1 MAANW
6 FDSILCVLIKMEK
19 DVQIQNIQWN
29 NQIELLFIQLYQ
41 AEPILWDVSLR
52 DYKNKLRTY
61 DAWSRISDI
70 LEIPVDKLQQKR
82 NSLLSSYRAYKLKVK
97 KSIKSGAGAD
107 EIYKPSWFAYEVLDS
122 FLRDKDTP
130 KKTITTEDKEN
141 VNKENEEENL
151 EKSPPA
157 QSQTIRR
164 KQNPPELLHAG
175 RMVEEALSTFNTT
188 MKHCVKDT
196 QDPDDCDL
204 YGQLLAKKL
213 RALSIEDRL
222 RMMHTIDGMF
232 LTCPQIRQVNPWS
245 SSSQAT
251 ATSTMPPSYS
261 NPFTII
267 SNNTLPSRPQKDVSI
282 DKPFKPIIIKSS
294 KIIRPHTNPF

>member
-6 FDSILCVLIKMEK
+6 FDSFLCVLIKMEK
-19 DVQIQNIQWN
+19 DVQNVHWT

-41 AEPILWDVSLR
+41 AEPILWDVSLS

-61 DAWSRISDI
+61 DAWCRISDI
-70 LEIPVDKLQQKR
+70 LEIPVEKLQQKR

-107 EIYKPSWFAYEVLDS
+107 EVYKPCWFAYEVIDS
-122 FLRDKDTP
+122 FLGDKDTP

-151 EKSPPA
+151 QKSPPT

-204 YGQLLAKKL
+204 YGQLLAK
-213 RALSIEDRL
+213 RL
-222 RMMHTIDGMF
+222 RKVENDAYNRWYV
-232 LTCPQIRQVNPWS
+232 LDLS
-245 SSSQAT
+245 SNK
-251 ATSTMPPSYS
+251 TS
-261 NPFTII
+261 
-267 SNNTLPSRPQKDVSI
+267 
-282 DKPFKPIIIKSS
+282 
-294 KIIRPHTNPF
+294 